1 MAPGITKVEDDF
13 TSAAKPRSVLMV
25 IVLLLVIVRIKKKRG
40 PGNEAGL
47 KSGGPLDL
55 QENREREFELSLW
68 LVFFFD
74 LTD

>member
-1 MAPGITKVEDDF
+1 
-13 TSAAKPRSVLMV
+13 MV
-25 IVLLLVIVRIKKKRG
+25 IILLLVIVRIKKKRG